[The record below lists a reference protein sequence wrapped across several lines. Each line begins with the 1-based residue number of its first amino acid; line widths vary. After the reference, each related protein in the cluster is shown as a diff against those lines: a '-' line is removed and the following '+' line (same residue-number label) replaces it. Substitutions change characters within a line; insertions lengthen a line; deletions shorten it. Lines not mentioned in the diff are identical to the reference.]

1 MFKSGGQYDSA
12 PKASVPD
19 ACDGIRAMYNSI
31 SKRLSVQFPG
41 NVQRSYKYVQALADG
56 ACFWRSLILAQNIG
70 LSNTEITEKMI
81 KDLKTEIYKLIK
93 QDLDLW
99 VQSNETAQ
107 FNVDKENIAN
117 FLVRDKANEQI
128 DIDFVEE
135 LKKDSSGRELLKTMI
150 LDKLAPILIESLREW
165 VDYVSFIAPY
175 ISHHIKKK
183 IMIYDKDNE
192 NLLCY
197 GKIEASPQNDDQI
210 IDADGNKIITV
221 EGVTYAIIGDVLR
234 RVESSSDKQASAASS
249 KIDSTVEN
257 YIFLCYNG
265 ISHYDA
271 FQLMEEIKAPRQ
283 TDRASAASAS
293 KPSPQEYD
301 QIIELDGNLYIDDGD
316 GLRLVESSSDYRASA
331 APASKPFPQKHDQII
346 ELDGNLYID
355 DGDGLRL
362 VESSSD
368 YRASAA
374 SASKPFPQKNDQ
386 FIELDGNLYVDEGDG
401 LRRVDSSSD
410 YPASA
415 APASK
420 PSPQKDDQFIDSY
433 GNTWMEI
440 DGKLQ
445 IVDSSSKTLSYKDK
459 YGNVYMFIN
468 GKPEQIVQQR
478 NTKRHF

>member
-1 MFKSGGQYDSA
+1 MFKPGGQYDSA

-19 ACDGIRAMYNSI
+19 ACDGITANYNSI
-31 SKRLSVQFPG
+31 SKILSVQFPG
-41 NVQRSYKYVQALADG
+41 NVQRSYKYVQALGDG

-81 KDLKTEIYKLIK
+81 KDLKTKIYELIK

-99 VQSNETAQ
+99 VQFNQTAQ

-128 DIDFVEE
+128 DTHLVEQ
-135 LKKDSSGRELLKTMI
+135 LKEDSSGRELLKTMI
-150 LDKLAPILIESLREW
+150 LQKLVPILIESLGEW
-165 VDYVSFIAPY
+165 VDSVSFIAPY

-183 IMIYDKDNE
+183 IMIYDKKYK

-265 ISHYDA
+265 NSHYDA
-271 FQLMEEIKAPRQ
+271 FQLMEEIEAPRQ
-283 TDRASAASAS
+283 TD
-293 KPSPQEYD
+293 Q
-301 QIIELDGNLYIDDGD
+301 
-316 GLRLVESSSDYRASA
+316 ASA
-331 APASKPFPQKHDQII
+331 APASKPFHQEFFEDA
-346 ELDGNLYID
+346 EGNLYFD
-355 DGDGLRL
+355 DGDGLRP
-362 VESSSD
+362 VESS
-368 YRASAA
+368 
-374 SASKPFPQKNDQ
+374 
-386 FIELDGNLYVDEGDG
+386 LDH
-401 LRRVDSSSD
+401 R
-410 YPASA
+410 ASA

-420 PSPQKDDQFIDSY
+420 PSPQEFFEDADGNLFYVDGDELRPVESRSDYQASAASAHNEPTSFIDED
-433 GNTWMEI
+433 GNKYNYVEGRYVLDEPEPITTTDK
-440 DGKLQ
+440 DGKTYVVLKGGFYRVGAHVRQ
-445 IVDSSSKTLSYKDK
+445 K
-459 YGNVYMFIN
+459 
-468 GKPEQIVQQR
+468 
-478 NTKRHF
+478 NTKRH